1 MRQGSTSTVIGLG
14 ILYSGS
20 VTGAIR
26 PGLFAEWRQYR
37 SAGEGT
43 SAGTTPV
50 TGQNVEVLWLRLTC
64 DFSLAPGS

>member
-1 MRQGSTSTVIGLG
+1 MRHGSTSPVIGLG

-26 PGLFAEWRQYR
+26 LGLFAEWRQYR

-43 SAGTTPV
+43 SAGTTRV

-64 DFSLAPGS
+64 DFSLAPGP